1 MKETDS
7 AFPYRHGPFYYYT
20 RDVKGKPYKIHCRSK
35 ELKLNGKVESD
46 GEEVVLDVNVL
57 GEGADYLDIAD
68 VIPSPGDHR
77 LAAYAGDMTGY
88 EVGG

>member
-7 AFPYRHGPFYYYT
+7 AFPYQHGPFYYYT
-20 RDVKGKPYKIHCRSK
+20 RDVKGKPYKIYCRSK
-35 ELKLNGKVESD
+35 ELKVNGE
-46 GEEVVLDVNVL
+46 EEVVLDVNML
-57 GEGADYLDIAD
+57 GEGADYCDIAD

-88 EVGG
+88 EVSG